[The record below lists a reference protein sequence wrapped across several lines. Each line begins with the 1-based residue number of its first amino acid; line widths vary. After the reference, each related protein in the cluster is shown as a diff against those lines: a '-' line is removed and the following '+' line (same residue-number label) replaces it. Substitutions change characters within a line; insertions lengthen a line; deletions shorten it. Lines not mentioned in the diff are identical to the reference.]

1 MSAGIDSH
9 ATGALPALPQ
19 QGLTSDE
26 IARFVED
33 GFLILRQRLPNAALN
48 PLIGELSRKV
58 GQGVEEALS
67 AGLLDPSHTFAD
79 APFEGRLALVS
90 KACTD
95 PTWIWKRH
103 FSVQK
108 PRTVGLFHL
117 RTEPVLLDM
126 VESLIGPEIL
136 AHPQYSLRTKMPD
149 QEITVIPWHQDLAYL
164 IPAQAGQTLVVNL
177 WIPLADATLANGC
190 MQVVRGSH
198 RLGLLPHNHRET
210 TPGHQGVQG
219 HCPGRFAR
227 RRDRRR
233 PASPGRRPAD
243 HRAPGAPLPAQYHRD
258 GALEPGQPLQPDRPA
273 QRPPRSARFC
283 RPQPPESAASGA
295 EPGRLGGKILPLKSC
310 MLQDCNSRSFPAVF
324 PPQAFQ

>member
-9 ATGALPALPQ
+9 ATGAPPPRPQ
-19 QGLTSDE
+19 QGLTPDE

-33 GFLILRQRLPNAALN
+33 GFLILRQRLPNAALD

-58 GQGVEEALS
+58 DQAVEEALS

-79 APFEGRLALVS
+79 APFERRLALVS
-90 KACTD
+90 KACAD

-103 FSVQK
+103 FSTQK
-108 PRTVGLFHL
+108 PRTAGLFRL
-117 RTEPVLLDM
+117 RTEPVLLDV

-136 AHPQYSLRTKMPD
+136 AHPQYSLRTKLPA

-210 TPGHQGVQG
+210 TPGHKGSRG
-219 HCPGRFAR
+219 IA
-227 RRDRRR
+227 
-233 PASPGRRPAD
+233 PAD
-243 HRAPGAPLPAQYHRD
+243 LPGGEIVAAELALGDVLLTTERLVHRSLPNTTETVRWSLDSRYSQIGLPNGRPGVPGFVARSRQDPQQVAPSLDAW
-258 GALEPGQPLQPDRPA
+258 EKK
-273 QRPPRSARFC
+273 FC
-283 RPQPPESAASGA
+283 
-295 EPGRLGGKILPLKSC
+295 L
-310 MLQDCNSRSFPAVF
+310 
-324 PPQAFQ
+324 